1 MSFFSELKRRNVFKV
16 ASVYLVTSW
25 IILQVVAVISPAL
38 HLPTLF
44 STIFTVVLVMG
55 FPVACIFA
63 WAFELTPDG
72 LKYSHEVDE
81 TESIRHH
88 TGTKINYFLA
98 IALLFALSFIS
109 YEKWFV
115 ASANDNLERSI
126 AVLPFE
132 DMSSDKSQ
140 GYFGDGISEEIL
152 NSLARLNQLVV
163 IARTSSFSFKGS
175 KTDIREIGRILD
187 VNYVLEGSVR
197 KDKDQLRI
205 TAQLIEVES
214 GKHIWSQTYDRT
226 LDGIFTVQDEL
237 TYAITQALKL
247 NLLPEQVNHE
257 AGMTTNSEAYELFL
271 EGRELSYQRTPESIQ
286 QAAELLQQAITL
298 DDQFYLA
305 KAQLYMVYA
314 LANSRGGFSLDEQQA
329 ERERLFWELL
339 IAPNFPF
346 KFMVMASHAE
356 LNNKSNAKKLY
367 LKAYQGAPNEPLI
380 QNLYLL
386 SVENTQQVIK
396 EREKILKT
404 NPKSEI
410 NYVNL
415 ITLYTSQGSFQASE
429 NLITL
434 YIKTFPEHASTGLYY
449 QLDILYGLQHDLPT
463 SAAYAN
469 SFNHK
474 SSPPDYSFLIKAELN
489 LLYGDIDKALDSLEN
504 GLVHSPEIAKYSY
517 NFLLL
522 MERFKNQQALNKQQL
537 SKLQQL
543 PLSDEIRTSTVA
555 YQGLL
560 LGKPE
565 KYQQLN
571 DLADVDAHEFKQKVK
586 QALIELDIDPFLY
599 AAIKKQQGD
608 KSYAV
613 ALNSHIKSYL
623 KNCHYPRVD
632 QQLCLLFMYL
642 DGGFS
647 TEQQYAVFESS
658 LSTLNLSYV
667 AIEVFIFTSPIY
679 YGVNQ
684 HPEFEKAANDLLDR
698 TFRKWQHHIA
708 SNEALFK
715 RDFKN

>member
-163 IARTSSFSFKGS
+163 IARTSSFNFKGS

-214 GKHIWSQTYDRT
+214 GKHIWSQTYDRELT
-226 LDGIFTVQDEL
+226 SIFALQDEL
-237 TYAITQALKL
+237 TFAITRALKL
-247 NLLPEQVNHE
+247 NLLPEHIEHE
-257 AGMTTNSEAYELFL
+257 AGMTTNPQAYELFIK
-271 EGRELSYQRTPESIQ
+271 GRALAYQRTDDSLQ
-286 QAAELLQQAITL
+286 KAAEVLNTAIEL
-298 DDQFYLA
+298 DNKFYLA
-305 KAQLYMVYA
+305 KAQLFMIYKLSADY
-314 LANSRGGFSLDEQQA
+314 GGFTVEQQ
-329 ERERLFWELL
+329 ETEKERLFWELM
-339 IAPNFPF
+339 IAPDFPL
-346 KFMVMASHAE
+346 KNLVIAE
-356 LNNKSNAKKLY
+356 YTRLNNKLGHSEISKLY
-367 LKAYQGAPNEPLI
+367 AKAYQQAPNDPLI
-380 QNLYLL
+380 QNLYTLYL
-386 SVENTQQVIK
+386 NDIEKSIEIRTQ
-396 EREKILKT
+396 ILKT
-404 NPKSEI
+404 NPESQVNYSNLLHLYLTLGRVQEAENVLSIINTKFPDTLLTFRANIYWFYGYNQNINDTLTYLKSYQGEQ
-410 NYVNL
+410 
-415 ITLYTSQGSFQASE
+415 TLEF
-429 NLITL
+429 
-434 YIKTFPEHASTGLYY
+434 KR
-449 QLDILYGLQHDLPT
+449 
-463 SAAYAN
+463 
-469 SFNHK
+469 FNI
-474 SSPPDYSFLIKAELN
+474 SLS
-489 LLYGDIDKALDSLEN
+489 LLYGSIDEAIEQLSETLIQ
-504 GLVHSPEIAKYSY
+504 SPENLDFLY
-517 NFLLL
+517 NSILLL
-522 MERFKNQQALNKQQL
+522 YDFKEKNILNTQQSQ
-537 SKLQQL
+537 KLQQL
-543 PLSDEIRTSTVA
+543 VVTKKFSTELSDWHA
-555 YQGLL
+555 LL
-560 LGKPE
+560 KGNPHPYMKSNGISESSPDNFLDK
-565 KYQQLN
+565 
-571 DLADVDAHEFKQKVK
+571 VDIFRMEPYLF
-586 QALIELDIDPFLY
+586 
-599 AAIKKQQGD
+599 AAILKQQG
-608 KSYAV
+608 
-613 ALNSHIKSYL
+613 NSQFADTLISSSQDWLQWCQKENAIPHWSCVLIIYL
-623 KNCHYPRVD
+623 AGENTPEQTFDIFQRSLKT
-632 QQLCLLFMYL
+632 L
-642 DGGFS
+642 DS
-647 TEQQYAVFESS
+647 E
-658 LSTLNLSYV
+658 NLGV
-667 AIEVFIFTSPIY
+667 ERFIFTSPIY